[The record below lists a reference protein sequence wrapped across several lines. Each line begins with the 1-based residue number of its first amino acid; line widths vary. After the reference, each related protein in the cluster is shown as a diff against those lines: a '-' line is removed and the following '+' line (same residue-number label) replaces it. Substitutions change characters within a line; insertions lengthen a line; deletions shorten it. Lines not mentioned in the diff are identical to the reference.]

1 MTICFDN
8 VTLGYDLHPAVH
20 HLSLTIEQG
29 SMVALVGPNGA
40 GKSTLLKGIMGQLK
54 LLGGSI
60 SLGQLSSAQIAYL
73 PQLSQVDRSFPIT
86 VREMVALGGW
96 GQVGAFKSI
105 GKSQKESIHQALHQ
119 LGLEGFEHRM
129 IDTLSGGQMQRVLF
143 ARLLLQKAELILLD
157 EPFTGVDARTSK
169 DLIDQIKRWQKDGK
183 TIVAVLHDLHQV
195 KAHFPTTLLLS
206 RRAIAYGNTEG
217 VLTEENLQK
226 ASQFNE
232 AFDDHAEPCL
242 MVGEH

>member
-1 MTICFDN
+1 MSICFDN

-20 HLSLTIEQG
+20 HLTLEIELG

-40 GKSTLLKGIMGQLK
+40 GKSTLLKGIMGQLQ

-60 SLGQLSSAQIAYL
+60 SLGGLGHAQIAYL

-86 VREMVALGGW
+86 VHQLVSLGAW
-96 GQVGAFKSI
+96 GETGAFKTV
-105 GKSQKESIHQALHQ
+105 GQQQQAAVHQALHQ

-157 EPFTGVDARTSK
+157 EPFTGVDARTCE
-169 DLIDQIKRWQKDGK
+169 DLIAQIKRWQGDGK
-183 TIVAVLHDLHQV
+183 TIIAVLHDLHQV
-195 KAHFPTTLLLS
+195 KEHFPTTLLLS
-206 RRAIAYGNTEG
+206 RRAIAFGNTLG

-232 AFDDHAEPCL
+232 AFDDHAEPCV

>member
-1 MTICFDN
+1 MSICFDN

-20 HLSLTIEQG
+20 HLTLEIELG

-40 GKSTLLKGIMGQLK
+40 GKSTLLKGIMGQLQ

-60 SLGQLSSAQIAYL
+60 SLGGLGHAQIAYL

-86 VREMVALGGW
+86 VHQLVSLGSW
-96 GQVGAFKSI
+96 GETGAFKAV
-105 GKSQKESIHQALHQ
+105 GQQQQAAVHQALHQ

-157 EPFTGVDARTSK
+157 EPFTGVDARTCE
-169 DLIDQIKRWQKDGK
+169 DLIAQIKRWQGDGK
-183 TIVAVLHDLHQV
+183 TIIAVLHDLHQV
-195 KAHFPTTLLLS
+195 KEHFPTTLLLS
-206 RRAIAYGNTEG
+206 RRAIAFGNTLG

-232 AFDDHAEPCL
+232 AFDDHAEPCV

>member
-40 GKSTLLKGIMGQLK
+40 GKSTLLKGVMGQLK